1 MGLECQPARC
11 RIAWKRQG
19 GEGWT
24 QKEHLLESVARIW
37 ARDDNAALG
46 CRAATGCREGVSF
59 LQGQARGQRRPAW
72 GGRWPAPG
80 PANGGGLGRSPSLGA
95 GAGGASAAGSP
106 GYQRCRIP
114 AELLAP
120 RSAHQAAPAPQ
131 PRGRARRGLAGPN
144 QSAARSSWGR

>member
-1 MGLECQPARC
+1 MGLGCQPARC

-19 GEGWT
+19 GEVGHRRT
-24 QKEHLLESVARIW
+24 PPGKCVARIW

-46 CRAATGCREGVSF
+46 CWAATGCREGVSF

-72 GGRWPAPG
+72 GEV
-80 PANGGGLGRSPSLGA
+80 A
-95 GAGGASAAGSP
+95 GARAGQWRRAGPQPLPRGRAGRAGAAGSP

-120 RSAHQAAPAPQ
+120 AVRPPRQLPLRSLEADPGEAWQVKPE
-131 PRGRARRGLAGPN
+131 
-144 QSAARSSWGR
+144 RSSVQLG